1 MASTKVVV
9 FDVIY
14 NSAVE
19 GSGECT
25 KRSTNISPRARQWRA
40 SGAVGPRARW
50 RGLGRGGGRGGGP
63 RARAEEGHG
72 RARWRLH
79 EEEEGGTG
87 VTEGERTRW
96 RRREEEEGGGVRRG
110 RRRADRSAPG
120 AGGYISERIT
130 PGARHQP
137 GVKTLYSRCVLP
149 TGSKGFF
156 LAGHETAAHLYS
168 QFRFPPVLS
177 NSLVK
182 YNRNAIVFVKYIVN

>member
-1 MASTKVVV
+1 MAYTKVVV

-19 GSGECT
+19 GSDECT
-25 KRSTNISPRARQWRA
+25 KRSTNISPRSSSAVWRA
-40 SGAVGPRARW
+40 SGAVGQRAVE
-50 RGLGRGGGRGGGP
+50 GLGHGGGRGGGP

-72 RARWRLH
+72 RARWRPH
-79 EEEEGGTG
+79 EEEEGGAG

-130 PGARHQP
+130 PGASHQP

-149 TGSKGFF
+149 TGSRGLFTPSACYQPGVKVY
-156 LAGHETAAHLYS
+156 LYS
-168 QFRFPPVLS
+168 R
-177 NSLVK
+177 LVTRTGSK
-182 YNRNAIVFVKYIVN
+182 GTFTPGW

>member
-1 MASTKVVV
+1 MIWLPPKFYVV

-25 KRSTNISPRARQWRA
+25 KTSTNISPRARQWRA
-40 SGAVGPRARW
+40 SGAVEGPRARRRARW
-50 RGLGRGGGRGGGP
+50 RATG
-63 RARAEEGHG
+63 RAEEGHG
-72 RARWRLH
+72 RAQWRPH
-79 EEEEGGTG
+79 EEEEGDAS

-130 PGARHQP
+130 PGASHQP
-137 GVKTLYSRCVLP
+137 GVKTLYSRLVLP

-156 LAGHETAAHLYS
+156 WRATKLQPTFTPGWDSH
-168 QFRFPPVLS
+168 PG
-177 NSLVK
+177 VK
-182 YNRNAIVFVKYIVN
+182 VGCSFVSRLF

>member
-1 MASTKVVV
+1 MYKEIDEYITSIELGSVEGLGRGGATG
-9 FDVIY
+9 
-14 NSAVE
+14 AVE
-19 GSGECT
+19 G
-25 KRSTNISPRARQWRA
+25 
-40 SGAVGPRARW
+40 
-50 RGLGRGGGRGGGP
+50 LGSGGGRGGGP
-63 RARAEEGHG
+63 RAHVEEGHG
-72 RARWRLH
+72 RARWRPH
-79 EEEEGGTG
+79 EEEDGGTG
-87 VTEGERTRW
+87 VTEGERT
-96 RRREEEEGGGVRRG
+96 RREEEEGGGVRRG

-130 PGARHQP
+130 PGASHQP

-168 QFRFPPVLS
+168 QVGFPPGSKDGLQFRFPSVLS